1 MCVYASLCVCL
12 CIKTYGAFHAS
23 LLLIFCCIR
32 PLYNPG
38 RGEGRQMKIEKRGK
52 EAKGWVKIK
61 HSNNMRQK
69 PCTN

>member
-1 MCVYASLCVCL
+1 
-12 CIKTYGAFHAS
+12 
-23 LLLIFCCIR
+23 
-32 PLYNPG
+32 
-38 RGEGRQMKIEKRGK
+38 MKIEKRGK